1 MKTANRNLLLLGI
14 PALLVLVLGF
24 LWGGGGNQMLHT
36 AHDMVEEASHHGG
49 SDMEGY
55 GALARMAGAGM
66 GGALGFAAWL
76 VGGLAMMYAGAILV
90 LSVAARLIYGKT
102 PGRILAYRIVMCLAF
117 VVLLMPYPSILR
129 TFVLA
134 LAVGSFLPLWFGYL
148 VVTLILAVV
157 GCRNTYSRKV
167 YY

>member
-129 TFVLA
+129 PFVLA
-134 LAVGSFLPLWFGYL
+134 LAGGSFLPLWFGYL

>member
-36 AHDMVEEASHHGG
+36 AHDMVEEASHHGD

-102 PGRILAYRIVMCLAF
+102 PGRVLAYRIVMCLAF

-134 LAVGSFLPLWFGYL
+134 LAGGSFLPLWFGYL

-157 GCRNTYSRKV
+157 GCRNTYSRKI

>member
-134 LAVGSFLPLWFGYL
+134 LAGGSFLPLWFVYL

-157 GCRNTYSRKV
+157 GCRNTYSRKI

>member
-66 GGALGFAAWL
+66 SGALGFAAWL

-134 LAVGSFLPLWFGYL
+134 LASGSFLPLWFVYL

-157 GCRNTYSRKV
+157 GCRNTYSRKI

>member
-90 LSVAARLIYGKT
+90 LSVAARLIYGKA

-134 LAVGSFLPLWFGYL
+134 LAGGSFLPLWFGYL

-157 GCRNTYSRKV
+157 GCRNTYSRKI

>member
-49 SDMEGY
+49 SDVEGY

-134 LAVGSFLPLWFGYL
+134 LAGGSFLPLWFGYL

>member
-14 PALLVLVLGF
+14 PALLVLALGF

-36 AHDMVEEASHHGG
+36 AHDMVEEASHHGD

-134 LAVGSFLPLWFGYL
+134 LAGGSFLPLWFGYL

-157 GCRNTYSRKV
+157 GCRNTYSRKI

>member
-102 PGRILAYRIVMCLAF
+102 PGRILAYRIVMCLTF

-134 LAVGSFLPLWFGYL
+134 LAGGSFLPLWFGYL

-157 GCRNTYSRKV
+157 GCRNTYSRKI

>member
-134 LAVGSFLPLWFGYL
+134 LAGGSFLPLWFGYL

-157 GCRNTYSRKV
+157 GCRNTYSRKI

>member
-24 LWGGGGNQMLHT
+24 LWGGGGNQILHT

-134 LAVGSFLPLWFGYL
+134 LAGGSFLPLWFGYL

-157 GCRNTYSRKV
+157 GCRNTYSRKI

>member
-36 AHDMVEEASHHGG
+36 AHDMVEEASHHSG
-49 SDMEGY
+49 SDVEGY

-134 LAVGSFLPLWFGYL
+134 LAGGSFLPLWFGYL

>member
-14 PALLVLVLGF
+14 PTFLVLVLGF

-49 SDMEGY
+49 SDVEGY

-134 LAVGSFLPLWFGYL
+134 LAGGSFLPLWFGYL

>member
-14 PALLVLVLGF
+14 PALLLLVLGF

-134 LAVGSFLPLWFGYL
+134 LAGGSFLPLWFGYL

-157 GCRNTYSRKV
+157 GCRNTYSRKI

>member
-14 PALLVLVLGF
+14 PALLLLVLGF
-24 LWGGGGNQMLHT
+24 LWGGGGDQMLHT

-102 PGRILAYRIVMCLAF
+102 PGRILAYRIVMCLTF

-134 LAVGSFLPLWFGYL
+134 LAGGSFLPLWFGYL

>member
-49 SDMEGY
+49 SDVEGY

-134 LAVGSFLPLWFGYL
+134 LAGGSLLPLWFGYL

-157 GCRNTYSRKV
+157 GCRNTYSRKI

>member
-90 LSVAARLIYGKT
+90 LSVAARLIYGKA

-134 LAVGSFLPLWFGYL
+134 LAGGSFPPLWFGYL

-157 GCRNTYSRKV
+157 GCRNTYSRKI

>member
-24 LWGGGGNQMLHT
+24 PWGGGGNQMLHT

-134 LAVGSFLPLWFGYL
+134 LAGGSFLPLWFGYL

-157 GCRNTYSRKV
+157 GCRNTYSRKI

>member
-14 PALLVLVLGF
+14 PALLLLVLGF
-24 LWGGGGNQMLHT
+24 LWGGGGDQMLHT

-134 LAVGSFLPLWFGYL
+134 LAGGSFLPLWFGYL

-157 GCRNTYSRKV
+157 GCRNTYSRKI

>member
-14 PALLVLVLGF
+14 PALLLLVLGF
-24 LWGGGGNQMLHT
+24 LWGGGGDQMLHT

-134 LAVGSFLPLWFGYL
+134 LAGGSFLPLWFGYL

>member
-1 MKTANRNLLLLGI
+1 
-14 PALLVLVLGF
+14 
-24 LWGGGGNQMLHT
+24 
-36 AHDMVEEASHHGG
+36 
-49 SDMEGY
+49 
-55 GALARMAGAGM
+55 
-66 GGALGFAAWL
+66 
-76 VGGLAMMYAGAILV
+76 MMYAGAILV

-102 PGRILAYRIVMCLAF
+102 PGRILAYRIVMCLTF

-134 LAVGSFLPLWFGYL
+134 LAGGSFLPLWFGYL

>member
-49 SDMEGY
+49 SDVEGY

-134 LAVGSFLPLWFGYL
+134 LAGGSFLPLWFGYL

-157 GCRNTYSRKV
+157 GCRNTYSRKI

>member
-24 LWGGGGNQMLHT
+24 LWGGGNQMLHT

-134 LAVGSFLPLWFGYL
+134 LAGGSFLPLWFGYL

-157 GCRNTYSRKV
+157 GCRNTYSRKI

>member
-36 AHDMVEEASHHGG
+36 AHDMVDEASHHGG

-134 LAVGSFLPLWFGYL
+134 LAGGSFLPLWFGYL

-157 GCRNTYSRKV
+157 GCRNTYSRKI

>member
-14 PALLVLVLGF
+14 PALLLLVLGF

-102 PGRILAYRIVMCLAF
+102 PGRILAYRIVMCLTF

-134 LAVGSFLPLWFGYL
+134 LAGGSFLPLWFGYL

-157 GCRNTYSRKV
+157 GCRNTYSRKI

>member
-24 LWGGGGNQMLHT
+24 LWGGGGNQMMHA
-36 AHDMVEEASHHGG
+36 AHGMLEEASHHGG

-134 LAVGSFLPLWFGYL
+134 LAGGSFLPLWFVYL

-157 GCRNTYSRKV
+157 GCRNTYSRKI

>member
-14 PALLVLVLGF
+14 PALLLLVLGF

-102 PGRILAYRIVMCLAF
+102 PGRILAYRIVMCLTF

-134 LAVGSFLPLWFGYL
+134 LAGGSFLPLWFGYL

>member
-134 LAVGSFLPLWFGYL
+134 LAGGSFLPLWFGYL

>member
-24 LWGGGGNQMLHT
+24 LWGDGGNQMLHT

-134 LAVGSFLPLWFGYL
+134 LAGGSFLPLWFGYL

-157 GCRNTYSRKV
+157 GCRNTYSRKI

>member
-102 PGRILAYRIVMCLAF
+102 PGRILAYRIVMCLTF

-134 LAVGSFLPLWFGYL
+134 LAGGSFLPLWFGYL

>member
-76 VGGLAMMYAGAILV
+76 AGGLAMMYAGAILV

-134 LAVGSFLPLWFGYL
+134 LAGGSFLPLWFVYL

-157 GCRNTYSRKV
+157 GCRNTYSRKI

>member
-76 VGGLAMMYAGAILV
+76 VGGLAMIYAGAILV

-134 LAVGSFLPLWFGYL
+134 LAGGSFLPLWFGYL

-157 GCRNTYSRKV
+157 GCRNTYSRKI

>member
-55 GALARMAGAGM
+55 GDLARMAGAGM

-134 LAVGSFLPLWFGYL
+134 LAGGSFLPLWFGYL

>member
-24 LWGGGGNQMLHT
+24 LWGGGGDQMLHT

-134 LAVGSFLPLWFGYL
+134 LAGGSFLPLWFGYL

-157 GCRNTYSRKV
+157 GCRNTYSRKI

>member
-36 AHDMVEEASHHGG
+36 AHDMVEEASHHGD

-134 LAVGSFLPLWFGYL
+134 LAGGSFLPLWFGYL

-157 GCRNTYSRKV
+157 GCRNTYSRKI